1 MNHTATVIADPYLI
15 PLDKI
20 DVSNPNLYQQNV
32 ADAYFKR
39 LRTEDPVH
47 YCADSPLGP
56 YWSVTKYRDIV
67 HVDTNHK
74 IFSSHA
80 AISIDDVSLVG
91 GPEGGVP
98 ITAFIATDPPTHD
111 EQRKAVTPAVA
122 PANLLR
128 LQNTIRER
136 TCRVLESLPINEEID
151 WVDLVSIELTTQML
165 ATLFDFPFEDRRKLT
180 RWSDVSTAL
189 PGSGIIDTW
198 AEKNAELAECAAY
211 FQRLW
216 DERIKAPP
224 AHDLI
229 SMLAHSPATRDM
241 TPVDFL
247 STLILLIVGGND
259 TTRNSMSG
267 GVLALHENPG
277 EFAKLKANPALV
289 DSLVPETIRWQSP
302 IIYQSRRALED
313 TEIGGKKIRKGD
325 KVAMWYYSG
334 NRDDEAIERADEF
347 IIDRPQP
354 RQHVSFGYGIHRCM
368 GNRLAE
374 LQLRILWEEILKRFS
389 RIEVVGEAKRVHSN
403 VIRGISSLPVRVHA

>member
-1 MNHTATVIADPYLI
+1 VTADPYLI

-20 DVSNPNLYQQNV
+20 DVSNPDLHQQNV
-32 ADAYFKR
+32 VGAYFKR
-39 LRTEDPVH
+39 LRKEDPVH

-74 IFSSHA
+74 IFSSQG
-80 AISIDDVSLVG
+80 AIAIDDAALAG

-98 ITAFIATDPPTHD
+98 ITAFIATDPPKHD
-111 EQRKAVTPAVA
+111 EQRKAVAPAVA

-128 LQNTIRER
+128 LQGTIRER
-136 TCRVLESLPINEEID
+136 TCRVLDCLPLNEEFD
-151 WVDLVSIELTTQML
+151 WVDKVSIELTTQML

-180 RWSDVSTAL
+180 RWSDISTTL
-189 PGSGIIDTW
+189 PGDGLISTW
-198 AEKNAELAECAAY
+198 EEKNAELAQCAAY
-211 FQRLW
+211 FKQLW

-224 AHDLI
+224 GNDLI

-267 GVLALHENPG
+267 GILAMHENPK
-277 EFAKLKANPALV
+277 ELEKLKANPKLIE
-289 DSLVPETIRWQSP
+289 SLVPEIIRWQSP
-302 IIYQSRRALED
+302 IVYQARRAMMD
-313 TEIGGKKIRKGD
+313 TEVGGKKIREGD
-325 KVAMWYYSG
+325 KVAMWYLSG
-334 NRDDEAIERADEF
+334 NRDDELIERADDF
-347 IIDRPQP
+347 IIDRAQP
-354 RQHVSFGYGIHRCM
+354 RQHVAFGYGIHRCM

-374 LQLRILWEEILKRFS
+374 LQLHILWEEIVKRFN
-389 RIEVVGEAKRVHSN
+389 RIEVVGEAKRIHSN